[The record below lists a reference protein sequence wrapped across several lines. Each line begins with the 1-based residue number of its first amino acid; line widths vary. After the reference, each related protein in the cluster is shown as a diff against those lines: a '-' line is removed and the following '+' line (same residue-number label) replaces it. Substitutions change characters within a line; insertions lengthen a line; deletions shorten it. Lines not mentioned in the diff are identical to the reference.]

1 MIEMPEEQKEKVV
14 LVGRPF
20 TDEEFSRI
28 LDKVMLENREVLLKL
43 AKH

>member
-1 MIEMPEEQKEKVV
+1 LIKMPEEQKEKVV
-14 LVGRPF
+14 LVGKPIP
-20 TDEEFSRI
+20 DEVFSRI